1 MSNPVHDLISTRAS
15 ASHLRPGTQVSRQV
29 IECVIALATRAP
41 TSYNLQNWRFVIADT
56 PAAKEKLRAVAYN
69 QNKITDAAAVVILIG
84 TMPDPE
90 RLKLDLGRAVAAGL
104 LPHGLDTAWAASV
117 RAKYGDDPQA
127 SRDEAIRSA
136 SLAAATLMIA
146 AEAEGLATCPMIG
159 FDAAGVAREFG
170 LASEE
175 IPVMLV
181 AIGKASED
189 SWPQKPRRAVS
200 EVLSYA

>member
-1 MSNPVHDLISTRAS
+1 MSNLVHDLISTRAS
-15 ASHLRPGTQVSRQV
+15 ASLLRPGTQLSRQA
-29 IECVIALATRAP
+29 IERLIALATRAP
-41 TSYNLQNWRFVIADT
+41 SSFNLQNWRFVITDT
-56 PAAKEKLRAVAYN
+56 PAAKEKLRAVAYD
-69 QNKITDAAAVVILIG
+69 QSKVTDAAAVVILIG
-84 TMPDPE
+84 TIPDAE
-90 RLKLDLGRAVAAGL
+90 RLQLDLARAVSAGL
-104 LPHGLDTAWAASV
+104 LPHGLDTDWAAAA
-117 RAKYGDDPQA
+117 RAKYSNDPQA

-170 LASEE
+170 LASDE

-181 AIGKASED
+181 AIGKASEG